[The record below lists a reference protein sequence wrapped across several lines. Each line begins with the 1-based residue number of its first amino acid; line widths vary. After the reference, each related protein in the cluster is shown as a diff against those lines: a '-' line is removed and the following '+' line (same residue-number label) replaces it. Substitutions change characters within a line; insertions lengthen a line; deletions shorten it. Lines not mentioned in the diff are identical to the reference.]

1 VPEVTITR
9 EGDKA
14 LLRPDKDVVAAS
26 VLGLRSAI
34 REIIGTGV
42 RELTVDLA
50 SVQMIDSCG
59 LGALVAAHN
68 SLKRLGGH
76 LVVVHASQDILALF
90 KVIRIHQ
97 HFSVS
102 GD

>member
-1 VPEVTITR
+1 MTDVTITR
-9 EGDKA
+9 AADIA
-14 LLRPDKDVVAAS
+14 LVRPAGDVVAAS
-26 VLGLRSAI
+26 VPGLRSAL
-34 REIIGTGV
+34 REIIETGV

-68 SLKRLGGH
+68 SLSRLGGH
-76 LVVVHASQDILALF
+76 LTVVHASQDILALF